1 METLLWG
8 LPLKKLGILV
18 HLSCR
23 RCAPHKLL
31 PDPSYSSAEKWARP
45 IFSHQTYLQTSDL
58 QREKRKMV
66 PCFRMGEG
74 QDSLFSNTTSALTC
88 HHTQGPGAGQ
98 QGGFLPLLQ
107 RPDHGYSSAHMAS
120 VCPGYKGLYPVASAS
135 CPCLRLA
142 VHFTSASTRQTS
154 RNSAVWTR
162 QVYSQCILMPSA
174 LCAENFDWEFHKAPF

>member
-1 METLLWG
+1 M
-8 LPLKKLGILV
+8 
-18 HLSCR
+18 
-23 RCAPHKLL
+23 
-31 PDPSYSSAEKWARP
+31 
-45 IFSHQTYLQTSDL
+45 
-58 QREKRKMV
+58 
-66 PCFRMGEG
+66 
-74 QDSLFSNTTSALTC
+74 
-88 HHTQGPGAGQ
+88 HHTNCYQIPVTPLLKNELGLSFPTRHTSRQVICKGRKGRWCPVLGWVKARTACSQTLPQPSLAITPGGPGAGQ

-120 VCPGYKGLYPVASAS
+120 VCPGYKGLCPVASAS